1 MVVRRPDESGITMR
15 SRTLF
20 RYLLRQALGAVL
32 MALVVLVAIT
42 LALFMAELLGD
53 VADGELFGGAL
64 PRLLLLRLPEAIL
77 LTAPLALLIGLLM
90 SLGELAVSEEFSV
103 MRTAGAAPRTLAG
116 VLLAI
121 GLLWSAVLVGVAGWA
136 QPWAARETNEI
147 ARRMAEDWLLA
158 AVLPGRFT
166 DLGVRG
172 LTLYVGDVDRE
183 QARLSEVFIHHRGE
197 QRSEVIT
204 AREGWLER
212 DPESG
217 AGVLTLIDG
226 IHVGHA
232 VGAIGFPLRRV
243 VFERNRIEL
252 PAQANAPPSSETGSL
267 QLPALIAGDAAP
279 LRVELM
285 RRLQP
290 ALACLIMVWF
300 VLPSSLGSSRD
311 RRGLPVLLTLAAYLG
326 YSNLTG
332 LLLGRLRDSGAGAW
346 LNGLLWLPHWIM
358 AGIALLVVLRWW
370 RKW

>member
-1 MVVRRPDESGITMR
+1 MSAYPP
-15 SRTLF
+15 TLF
-20 RYLLRQALGAVL
+20 RYLLRQTLGTAL

-64 PRLLLLRLPEAIL
+64 PWLLLLRVPEAVL

-90 SLGELAVSEEFSV
+90 SLGELAVGEEFSV
-103 MRTAGAAPRTLAG
+103 IRTAGAAPRILAG
-116 VLLAI
+116 VLLVL
-121 GLLWSAVLVGVAGWA
+121 GLLWSAALVGVAGWT
-136 QPWAARETNEI
+136 QPWAARETSDI

-197 QRSEVIT
+197 QRNEVIT

-212 DPESG
+212 DPVSG

-226 IHVGHA
+226 MHVGHA
-232 VGAIGFPLRRV
+232 NDVSGFPLRRV

-252 PAQANAPPSSETGSL
+252 PAQANAPPASETRAMK
-267 QLPALIAGDAAP
+267 LPALLGGDGIP
-279 LRVELM
+279 EKLELM

-300 VLPSSLGSSRD
+300 VLPSSLGNSRD
-311 RRGLPVLLTLAAYLG
+311 RRGLPVLLTLAAYLI
-326 YSNLTG
+326 YSNLNG
-332 LLLGRLRDSGAGAW
+332 LLLGRVRETGAGAW
-346 LNGLLWLPHWIM
+346 TESLLWLPHGLM
-358 AGIALLVVLRWW
+358 AGAALFLIVRWW